1 MKQENDSDLKVIT
14 KAQELAVH
22 TIKIT
27 SNCNKFP
34 KKYRFTLCDRMQ
46 NKAMTI
52 YELLL
57 EANRIK
63 LSDISDRNCLQT
75 KAITNCDELLFYIE
89 MCLQLQIIEPNSAEY
104 WSKLVSDI
112 KFMTIKWRSKDKERY
127 SA

>member
-1 MKQENDSDLKVIT
+1 MKQENNSELKVVT

-57 EANRIK
+57 EANRTK
-63 LSDISDRNCLQT
+63 LSDIAERSCLQT
-75 KAITNCDELLFYIE
+75 KAITSCDELLFYIE

-112 KFMTIKWRSKDKERY
+112 KFMAIKWRSKDKERY

>member
-1 MKQENDSDLKVIT
+1 MKQENNDLRVVI
-14 KAQELAVH
+14 KAKELTVH
-22 TIKIT
+22 TIRFT

-57 EANRIK
+57 EANRTH
-63 LSDISDRNCLQT
+63 LSTKFVRSELQS
-75 KAITNCDELLFYIE
+75 KAILMCDELLFYIE
-89 MCLQLQIIEPNSAEY
+89 LCLQLSIIESRSAEY

-112 KFMTIKWRSKDKERY
+112 KFMTIAWRTKDKER
-127 SA
+127 

>member
-1 MKQENDSDLKVIT
+1 MKQENNDLKVVI
-14 KAQELAVH
+14 KAKEMAVH

-46 NKAMTI
+46 NKSMNI

-57 EANRIK
+57 EANRTH
-63 LSDISDRNCLQT
+63 LSNIASRNELQT
-75 KAITNCDELLFYIE
+75 KAILNCNELLFYIE
-89 MCLQLQIIEPNSAEY
+89 MCLQLNIIESNSAEY

-112 KFMTIKWRSKDKERY
+112 KFMTIAWRTKDKER
-127 SA
+127 

>member
-1 MKQENDSDLKVIT
+1 MKQESNDLKVII

-22 TIKIT
+22 TIKLT

-52 YELLL
+52 YEQLL
-57 EANRIK
+57 EANRTL
-63 LSDISDRNCLQT
+63 LSDISDRACLQT
-75 KAITNCDELLFYIE
+75 GAITNCDELLFYIE

-112 KFMTIKWRSKDKERY
+112 KYMAIKWRAKDKERY

>member
-1 MKQENDSDLKVIT
+1 MKQETNDLRVVI
-14 KAQELAVH
+14 KAKELTVH
-22 TIKIT
+22 TIRIT

-57 EANRIK
+57 EANRTHTNNRTVR
-63 LSDISDRNCLQT
+63 SEFQT
-75 KAITNCDELLFYIE
+75 KAILMCDELLFYIE
-89 MCLQLQIIEPNSAEY
+89 LCLQLSIIESNSAEY

-112 KFMTIKWRSKDKERY
+112 KFMTIAWRTKDKER
-127 SA
+127 

>member
-1 MKQENDSDLKVIT
+1 MKQENNDLRVVI
-14 KAQELAVH
+14 KAKELTVH
-22 TIKIT
+22 TIRIT

-57 EANRIK
+57 EANRTRINNGAVR
-63 LSDISDRNCLQT
+63 SELQT
-75 KAITNCDELLFYIE
+75 KAILMCDELLFYIE
-89 MCLQLQIIEPNSAEY
+89 LCLQLSIIESNSAEY

-112 KFMTIKWRSKDKERY
+112 KFMTIAWRTKDKER
-127 SA
+127 